1 MASRPVIALD
11 ATYSVDTALSGVG
24 VYSREIMWGLA
35 EAHPEAKF
43 NWCYRPHKILRSLA
57 DRFPRNAS
65 RKLLHYGKQPPK
77 GSVFHAL
84 NQRVETEGGARL
96 TPIVTTFHDLFVM
109 TGDYSTPDFR
119 KRFTDQALRAAER
132 SDCII
137 AVSAFTAEQVKALL
151 NPDVPVHVV
160 HHGVYT
166 PSAPPPGDA
175 DRENIILHVGSIQKR
190 KNLIRLI
197 QAFEALENPE
207 WRLVLAGSPKG
218 FGAEEVLEAAKASTA
233 AARIEITGYLEPADL
248 EALYRKARI
257 FAFPS
262 LDEGFGIP
270 VIEAMAAGVPVIT
283 SDGSALHEVA
293 GESAVLIEPN
303 RTDSLVEAVRALVA
317 APGLRNQLRQAG
329 YQRAKEFPWSKAIK
343 GTWDCYQSVIRR

>member
-43 NWCYRPHKILRSLA
+43 AWCYRPHKILRSLA
-57 DRFPRNAS
+57 DRFPSNAS
-65 RKLLHYGKQPPK
+65 RRLLRYARPPK
-77 GSVFHAL
+77 ASVFHAL

-119 KRFTDQALRAAER
+119 KRFSDQAKRAAER
-132 SDCII
+132 SDLII
-137 AVSAFTAEQVKALL
+137 AVSAFTAAQVQSLL
-151 NPDVPVHVV
+151 NPDCPVIVV
-160 HHGVYT
+160 HHGVYS
-166 PSAPPPGDA
+166 PPAPPPGDP

-190 KNLIRLI
+190 KNLVRLI
-197 QAFEALENPE
+197 QAFEVVNNPE

-218 FGAEEVLEAAKASTA
+218 FGAEEVLEHVKASPA
-233 AARIEITGYLEPADL
+233 AARIDVTGYVEARDL
-248 EALYRKARI
+248 ESLYRKARI
-257 FAFPS
+257 LAFPS

-270 VIEAMAAGVPVIT
+270 VIEAMAAGLPVIT
-283 SDGSALHEVA
+283 SEGSALQEVA
-293 GESAVLIEPN
+293 GDAAILVEPA
-303 RTDSLVEAVRALVA
+303 RTDSIVEALRTLIA
-317 APGLRNQLRQAG
+317 APGLRNQLREAG
-329 YQRAKEFPWSKAIK
+329 YKRAKEFPWSKAIA
-343 GTWDCYQSVIRR
+343 GTWDGYQTVMRP